1 MLFVFLRLLEIIET
15 KFISTTQRKNFE
27 RTVHL
32 RSVNTGD
39 NVKPPQLTLRPRAEI
54 KTKTG

>member
-1 MLFVFLRLLEIIET
+1 MLFVFLRLEIIET

-32 RSVNTGD
+32 RSVNTRD
-39 NVKPPQLTLRPRAEI
+39 SVKPPQLNLRPRAEI
-54 KTKTG
+54 KTKTD